1 MIIVYFINVL
11 MEYVYSFIQR
21 VMALNGDY
29 GYHGV
34 LILYVDCKAI
44 SQWTILKTKIWNWWV
59 IYNNEYI

>member
-1 MIIVYFINVL
+1 M
-11 MEYVYSFIQR
+11 

>member
-1 MIIVYFINVL
+1 M
-11 MEYVYSFIQR
+11 

-29 GYHGV
+29 GYQGV

-44 SQWTILKTKIWNWWV
+44 SQWTILKTKIWKWWV

>member
-21 VMALNGDY
+21 VIALNGDD
-29 GYHGV
+29 GYQGV